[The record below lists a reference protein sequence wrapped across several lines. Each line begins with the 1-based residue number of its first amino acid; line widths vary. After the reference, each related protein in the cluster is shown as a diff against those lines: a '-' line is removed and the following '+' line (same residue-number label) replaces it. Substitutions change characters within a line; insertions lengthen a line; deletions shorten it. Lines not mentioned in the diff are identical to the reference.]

1 MTRKIVP
8 VTPERHAGKCWQR
21 FKSYGFAASASFAP
35 LTMAEIAKA
44 IHSLPLCF
52 IRANDRFQLA
62 ALLSPVAGDNYYVA
76 PDGTWLGSYVPAC
89 FRGHPFLLAPHKDRS
104 KLILCVDESCELIS
118 DEAGEPFVGP
128 DRQPSPAVVRVMEFL
143 QKVEQ
148 NRVLTQ
154 QVVDAL
160 AEAGL
165 IVQWPLKVKIGG
177 QEVEVPGVHR
187 IDEALLNSLDDA
199 TFLRIRKVGGLPIVY
214 GQLFSMGN
222 VGMFERLAQIR
233 SQRKPVAPGEADI
246 EKLFDEN
253 GMLRLDNC

>member
-8 VTPERHAGKCWQR
+8 VTPERHAGKFWQR
-21 FKSYGFAASASFAP
+21 FKSYGFAAFTSFAP
-35 LTMAEIAKA
+35 LTMAEIPKA
-44 IHSLPLCF
+44 VHCLPMCF
-52 IRANDRFQLA
+52 IQANDRFQLA
-62 ALLSPVAGDNYYVA
+62 ALLSPALGDNYYAA
-76 PDGTWLGSYVPAC
+76 PDGTWLGTYVPAC

-118 DEAGEPFVGP
+118 DEAGEPFV
-128 DRQPSPAVVRVMEFL
+128 DSERQPSPAVARVMEFL

-154 QVVDAL
+154 QAVDAL
-160 AEAGL
+160 ARAGL
-165 IVQWPLKVKIGG
+165 IVPWPLKVKIGADEM
-177 QEVEVPGVHR
+177 EVAGVHR
-187 IDEALLNSLDDA
+187 VDEARLNSLDDA
-199 TFLRIRKVGGLPIVY
+199 SFLRIREVGGMSIVY

-233 SQRKPVAPGEADI
+233 AQRKASAPAEADLG
-246 EKLFDEN
+246 KLFDEN